1 MRLALLA
8 ADSNTGIISE
18 TCTQLP
24 LPIAYYG
31 VESVF
36 LRAIARLQ
44 YLTSMGKDSLE
55 ATVVHS
61 KITQ

>member
-1 MRLALLA
+1 MRLTLLA

-31 VESVF
+31 VDSVF

-44 YLTSMGKDSLE
+44 YLTMGKDSLE